1 MGDGSVAFLAGGVP
15 DLYFY
20 LFVVEV
26 DCFGCEFDS
35 DCGFGL
41 EGELVLL
48 EAGEKVGFAD
58 SGIWVKGRVPPIT
71 TILKRKSKPYPIMA
85 IVIII
90 TLF

>member
-1 MGDGSVAFLAGGVP
+1 MGYCSVTLLTSCIP

-20 LFVVEV
+20 FFVIEV

-35 DCGFGL
+35 DGGFGL

-48 EAGEKVGFAD
+48 EAGEEVGFAD
-58 SGIWVKGRVPPIT
+58 SGIWVGGRVPPIT

>member
-1 MGDGSVAFLAGGVP
+1 MGDGSVAFLAGGIP

-20 LFVVEV
+20 LFVVEI

-41 EGELVLL
+41 EGEFVLL

>member
-1 MGDGSVAFLAGGVP
+1 MGNGSVAFLAGGVP
-15 DLYFY
+15 DLDFY
-20 LFVVEV
+20 LFAIET
-26 DCFGCEFDS
+26 DCFSCKFNS

-48 EAGEKVGFAD
+48 EAGEEVGFAD
-58 SGIWVKGRVPPIT
+58 SGIWVGGRVPPIT

-90 TLF
+90 SLF